1 MATRAKS
8 ITFVVPGAPDAPA
21 REIGSTVVRGRVKH
35 SVRVAASR
43 GEGTPVRVEATPGQD
58 VVVLHIADGPQL
70 VLHPENARDLLLAQ
84 ATPSRPAGT
93 ARSAARGIDVPVRL
107 QWSGVAEAPSAAGT
121 ARGLAGVLLS
131 KIEVLTPAL
140 KQDAAD
146 LAASEVVRRVD
157 AQVDAGVYQLSP
169 DALQP
174 LKGKPK
180 ASNLDA
186 AADGKPILVLV
197 HGTFS
202 TTAGTFSQLWVH
214 HPDQVRALFQQ
225 YGGRVYGL
233 DHPTLGASPID
244 NALTLARVLPR
255 GARVHLLTHSRGGLV
270 AEVLARTCGD
280 PDDDFAEFSGAA
292 YQSQKNQLRAL
303 AALVKK
309 NQLQV
314 DRVVRVACP
323 ARGTLLASKRVD
335 AYVSVFKWTLEL
347 AGLPVAAEILDFLA
361 AVARKRTDPTLIPGL
376 AAQVP
381 DSALIRWI
389 HSVDRQVNGQLRV
402 IAGDLQGDS
411 ISSWLKTLLTDAF
424 YWTDHDLVVQTRS
437 MYGGSPRQTASTFV
451 LDQGGKVTHFN
462 YFSNDRTARAMT
474 NALTQDAPQE
484 FTVIGPMSW
493 AGESATG
500 ARARISKS
508 TTSAAASLPA
518 VFILPGILGSNL
530 KIGANRIWVS
540 WRLVNGLQQLA
551 FTGKPDKVE
560 PDGLVGSTYDNL
572 TAFLSSTHEVVQF
585 AFDWRRPI
593 EEEARRLATSVSAAL
608 DARAKSKAPVRF
620 VAHSMGGL
628 VARTMQLEEPRVWSR
643 MMSQDGA
650 RVLMLG
656 TPNAGSFAPMQ
667 VLSGDD
673 TFGNLLA
680 LVGAPFQGQGARTEM
695 AGFPGFIQLQ
705 AGLTARQPLA
715 SAGTWQKLADEDW
728 QRAQEHQSWHNLR
741 IQLDALRWGVPTQEV
756 LDAGIALRRRL
767 DAQLTGLDA
776 FAEHLALVVG
786 TAPFTPAGYVM
797 SDTGLI
803 YSGNATGDGRVT
815 LDQALLPGVRTW
827 RVAAD
832 HGSLPDRRDAF
843 TAYQELLEKGSTT
856 LIEALPDPALARGIA
871 APVEIYSRPSRAPQ
885 KGTPPRVERQ
895 ALESAPLAPAIEV
908 SAGRPALRVTVLNGD
923 LTYLQQ
929 PLIIGHYRSMRL
941 TGTEAVVDRLLGH
954 TMRQSLR
961 VGTYPDEVGSSR
973 VFTNL
978 RPAARTGTP
987 RGPDAIIVVGLGEEA
1002 KLRGPDL
1009 VRAVRQGVLAWAQR
1023 LSEQRGNDTPEFEL
1037 AATLIGSGGTGI
1049 SAGQS
1054 AQLVAQGVF
1063 EANERLAD
1071 EHEAPA
1077 DDERGG
1083 RALGRVGRLVLSE
1096 LYLDRASE
1104 ALRALQLQEEAAP
1117 GRFAV
1122 DAVVETGTGSL
1133 ERPVDASYRGADY
1146 DLITAVTRVDPQAG
1160 NAIEYTLD
1168 TRRARTEVRAQHA
1181 QSELLSH
1188 LVALASNDTSTDA
1201 RIGRTLFQLLVPI
1214 EIEPYL
1220 AGSTEMLLEV
1230 DRGTAGIPWELLDT
1244 DAEVSPGSVRPHT
1257 GSEPWAVRTRLLR
1270 KLRIEN
1276 APERPDA
1283 GVEGSALVIGEPKC
1297 DPDKYPR
1304 LAGARA
1310 EAKQVSECLSAASA
1324 LGTDRVEDL
1333 ISPDDPQQ
1341 FGPDARQVLN
1351 ALFDRDRTWRII
1363 HIAGHGE
1370 PATDTDP
1377 GGVVLSDGFLTA
1389 TEISAMR
1396 KVPELVFVNCCYL
1409 AARSANQLLRSDY
1422 DRVRFAAGVAEEL
1435 IRIGVRCVI
1444 AAGWA
1449 VDDEAAGAFSTTF
1462 YRALLGGRR
1471 FLDAVHDARR
1481 AALTLGGNTWAAY
1494 QCYGD
1499 PDWMFRRD
1507 TPDAQRPSL
1516 DDQFQGVLSASSLA
1530 RALNTLAVQSEF
1542 QGARPEIQ
1550 RDRIRF
1556 LEDKAQR
1563 SAPGWLHS
1571 GCVAEAF
1578 GRAAAAT
1585 GDLDAAVRWYAK
1597 AVEAVDGTA
1606 SLNAVARLEELR
1618 APKKRPR
1625 AKPSP
1630 LRRRARTAKR

>member
-1 MATRAKS
+1 
-8 ITFVVPGAPDAPA
+8 
-21 REIGSTVVRGRVKH
+21 VVRGRVKH

-43 GEGTPVRVEATPGQD
+43 GEGTPVRVEATSGQD

-107 QWSGVAEAPSAAGT
+107 QWGGVAEAPSAAGT

-292 YQSQKNQLRAL
+292 YQPQKNQLRAL

-540 WRLVNGLQQLA
+540 WRLVNGLQQLD

-628 VARTMQLEEPRVWSR
+628 VARTMQLEAPRVWSR

-705 AGLTARQPLA
+705 AGLTDRQPLA

-741 IQLDALRWGVPTQEV
+741 IQLDALRWGVPTQKV

-767 DAQLTGLDA
+767 DAQLAGLDA

-786 TAPFTPAGYVM
+786 TAPFTPSGYVM

-856 LIEALPDPALARGIA
+856 LIEALSDPALARGIA

-961 VGTYPDEVGSSR
+961 VGTYPDEVGSNR

-978 RPAARTGTP
+978 RPARTETP

-1071 EHEAPA
+1071 EHDAPV
-1077 DDERGG
+1077 DDDRGG
-1083 RALGRVGRLVLSE
+1083 RALGRVGRLVLNE

-1244 DAEVSPGSVRPHT
+1244 DAEASPGSVRTHT